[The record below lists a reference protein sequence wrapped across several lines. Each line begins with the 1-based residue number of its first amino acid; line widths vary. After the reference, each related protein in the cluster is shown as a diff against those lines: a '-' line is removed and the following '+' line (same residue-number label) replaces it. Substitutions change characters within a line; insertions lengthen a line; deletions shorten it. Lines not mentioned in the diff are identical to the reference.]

1 MNGRLKVF
9 SSVVLA
15 IVMMC
20 STACNLTKKS
30 SNDSQIISSQTNYS
44 SLDDSS
50 SESSNNT
57 AQYKYSF
64 TDIGKLLANISGAN
78 AFGIKSPSKKK
89 QQSVAVKNAAN
100 DEIVQTQNLWVKS
113 STIYDSSEPS
123 VNDDGTINVTF
134 LQTVTT
140 TTADEVT
147 VTKDIRLDSSNYEL
161 EVLARLSDGVIVKSE
176 EGREFRVVSGEEILL
191 DWTKGELAST
201 LVDVEIDSEL
211 QEGTYLSFST
221 SQEYEIETRLI
232 GNLSYRFNALEGDKY
247 SLKEKDAEA
256 SLYVD
261 VVDNDQN
268 DKDPTVGMIE
278 LSGLTGGVDYSFTQ
292 VGIRYNVTVEQS
304 EIDGVVDKLYTTP
317 RYTFISFIPRGA
329 TGRPAADKLKY
340 TYFGLTTYDEEN
352 YYSDKTRQSFV
363 IDNDTGLVYKIEN
376 FKIAKIAYNLIFSA
390 DDSYVYDMKIDD
402 QKQLVF
408 YTLVSNPS
416 VTIYEVH
423 KDKYGHCFIWN
434 DKIDDYDAEK
444 DVRYFKYH
452 DYYLTSNKET
462 FRITYA
468 NNGDPNGAF
477 LVKEDGS
484 ERAITSQD
492 SFDVMYWPAH
502 FYSNTPTLV
511 PFKVVD
517 GCVEL
522 IQHWNTIDSNAF
534 QSSYQLGCYCVAQ
547 NNFYAYSIDRWFNKA
562 DVNLRFLNEHDIMI
576 LHKSNNVYAL
586 KNFFKSVRQKSLN
599 NEGIGDTSYNPFVE
613 IFDLNNESYSDYEI
627 ILSNVDVV
635 SGRYAQ
641 KTGAAE
647 TVNYDF
653 KLVEKDGQKSVEAF
667 VQGTIGEETKTI
679 VLQPI
684 N

>member
-1 MNGRLKVF
+1 MNNLLKVF
-9 SSVVLA
+9 SAVTLAFVV
-15 IVMMC
+15 MC
-20 STACNLTKKS
+20 ATACNSTKETNNNSTILSSQVEASSIDNS
-30 SNDSQIISSQTNYS
+30 SN
-44 SLDDSS
+44 
-50 SESSNNT
+50 ESPNNP

-64 TDIGKLLANISGAN
+64 KDIGKLLANVSGAN
-78 AFGIKSPSKKK
+78 AFGIKAPSKKK
-89 QQSVAVKNAAN
+89 QSLVKNAPD
-100 DEIVQTQNLWVKS
+100 DEIIETQNLWVKS
-113 STIYDSSEPS
+113 STVYDSSEPS
-123 VNDDGTINVTF
+123 VNADGTVNVTF

-147 VTKDIRLDSSNYEL
+147 VTKDIRLDPSNYEL
-161 EVLARLSDGVIVKSE
+161 KVLARYTNGVIVESE
-176 EGREFRVVSGEEILL
+176 EGREFRVVSGENVIL
-191 DWTKGELAST
+191 DWTKGESVNTVLG
-201 LVDVEIDSEL
+201 VGIDSEL
-211 QEGTYLSFST
+211 ATGTFLSFSI

-232 GNLSYRFNALEGDKY
+232 NNLSYRFNALLGDRY
-247 SLKEKDAEA
+247 SLKEKDAETNI
-256 SLYVD
+256 YTN
-261 VVDNDQN
+261 VVDNDSN

-278 LSGLTGGVDYSFTQ
+278 LSGLTGGIDYTFTQ
-292 VGIRYNVTVEQS
+292 VGIRYNETIEQT
-304 EIDGVVDKLYTTP
+304 EIDGVVDKLYTMP

-329 TGRPAADKLKY
+329 TGRPAADKLVY

-390 DDSYVYDMKIDD
+390 DDSYVYDMKIND

-452 DYYLTSNKET
+452 NYYLTSNKET

-477 LVKEDGS
+477 LVEEDGS

-502 FYSNTPTLV
+502 FYSNTPTLA

-522 IQHWNTIDSNAF
+522 IRHWSTIDSNAF
-534 QSSYQLGCYCVAQ
+534 QSSYQIGCYCVSQ
-547 NNFYAYSIDRWFNKA
+547 NSFYTYSIDPWFNKA
-562 DVNLRFLNEHDIMI
+562 SMNLRFLNEHDIMI
-576 LHKSNNVYAL
+576 LHKSNSVYAL
-586 KNFFKSVRQKSLN
+586 KNFFKNVRQKSLN
-599 NEGIGDTSYNPFVE
+599 NEEIGDTSYNPFVE

-627 ILSNVDVV
+627 ILSSVDGV

-653 KLVEKDGQKSVEAF
+653 KLIEKDGQKSVEAF

>member
-20 STACNLTKKS
+20 STACNLIKKS
-30 SNDSQIISSQTNYS
+30 SNGSQTISSQTGYS
-44 SLDDSS
+44 SLDVSS
-50 SESSNNT
+50 SESSNNPT
-57 AQYKYSF
+57 QYKYSF
-64 TDIGKLLANISGAN
+64 TDIGKLLANVSGAN

-89 QQSVAVKNAAN
+89 QQSAAVKKAAS
-100 DEIVQTQNLWVKS
+100 DEIIQTQNLWVKS
-113 STIYDSSEPS
+113 STVYDSSEPS

-147 VTKDIRLDSSNYEL
+147 VTKDIRLYPSDYEL
-161 EVLARLSDGVIVKSE
+161 EILARLSNGVIVKSE

-201 LVDVEIDSEL
+201 LVGVEIDSEL
-211 QEGTYLSFST
+211 QEETYLSFST

-247 SLKEKDAEA
+247 SLKEKDAET

-268 DKDPTVGMIE
+268 DKDPAVGMIE
-278 LSGLTGGVDYSFTQ
+278 LSGLTGGIDYTFTQ

-304 EIDGVVDKLYTTP
+304 EIDGVVDKLYTMP

-329 TGRPAADKLKY
+329 TGRPAADKLVY
-340 TYFGLTTYDEEN
+340 TYFGMTTYDEEN

-402 QKQLVF
+402 QNQLVF

-468 NNGDPNGAF
+468 NNGNPNGAF

-492 SFDVMYWPAH
+492 CFDVMYWPAH
-502 FYSNTPTLV
+502 FYSSTPTLV

-522 IQHWNTIDSNAF
+522 IKHWSTIDSNAF
-534 QSSYQLGCYCVAQ
+534 QSSYQLGCYCAAQ
-547 NNFYAYSIDRWFNKA
+547 NSFYAYSIDPWFNK
-562 DVNLRFLNEHDIMI
+562 VSMNLRFLNEHDIMI

-586 KNFFKSVRQKSLN
+586 KNFFKNVRQKSLN
-599 NEGIGDTSYNPFVE
+599 NEEIGDTSYDPFVE

-627 ILSNVDVV
+627 ILSNVDGV

-641 KTGAAE
+641 KTGATE

-667 VQGTIGEETKTI
+667 VQGTIGEETKTV